1 MPYILLYDIELCVKH
16 CKAIPQHILYTFLRV
31 FFHVLQL
38 FTDVTPFYK
47 INFTLCL
54 QQFRNHSDELATYCL
69 MNVLSILC
77 RCQRKIGSTEFQIS
91 YNQVRRPEKLKVLSL
106 LDWVRW
112 RPGSLD
118 LRNTLWF
125 LSPRGRCYLGQVVR
139 NFPHCILRWKPRVGS
154 PALMKAY
161 ATWI

>member
-1 MPYILLYDIELCVKH
+1 MMF
-16 CKAIPQHILYTFLRV
+16 AAAPQPFRWAR
-31 FFHVLQL
+31 HVL
-38 FTDVTPFYK
+38 
-47 INFTLCL
+47 
-54 QQFRNHSDELATYCL
+54 SDERLEYI
-69 MNVLSILC
+69 MSLSKGKSV
-77 RCQRKIGSTEFQIS
+77 RRKFQIS
-91 YNQVRRPEKLKVLSL
+91 YNQVWRPEKLKILSL